1 MPRYSADHAHERD
14 RQTRVHYGYRRVH
27 VMLRGEGFKDTRDAI
42 PKRSSV
48 VHAGARIAP
57 LQCLMFRLRL
67 SLAFAILVAL
77 VCIQAGFVYWGSNRV
92 NDYAQHSRL
101 ASDILSELLELSASK
116 QRLRVWASQQLMDAN
131 ASPEVRDSQLARM
144 QASTETLRQLARR
157 DLSLWGGIA
166 EREGVPIPPEVVEL
180 VAVSDLLNDNIAAVR
195 ARLLKLAPLER
206 GAEFASV
213 WQELNEVFDKARGRD
228 LRELIN
234 GAIERQRN
242 VMPVARAATER
253 GLDQLRQQAIGLAAL
268 TLAAA
273 VLLALYLNQRL
284 QRPLD
289 RLLEGT
295 QALRAGALDHRIALG
310 SRDEFDRVAEHFNAM
325 AAELQRHRLDADAAR
340 RRLEE
345 AVLERTSELSAAH
358 ETLQQIDQRRRQLLA
373 DLSHELRTPAT
384 AIRGEAEIALRGA
397 DKPLA
402 EYRQTLTRIVGGV
415 KQLTGVIDDLLLVA
429 KAEADQ
435 LAMHFDTVDLQE
447 LLGDATEMAEALGAR
462 HTVRVQLDPP
472 GAEVPAV
479 TLQADADRLRQAL
492 VIVLD
497 NAVRYSRS
505 DGTVRVS
512 WQLTDSRVQVVVAD
526 EGIGIDADELP
537 KVFDRF
543 VRGRRARIHRADGT
557 GIGLSIAQAIVHA
570 HHGHIGIASNPS
582 HGTTVRIELPC
593 HFFVRT

>member
-1 MPRYSADHAHERD
+1 
-14 RQTRVHYGYRRVH
+14 
-27 VMLRGEGFKDTRDAI
+27 
-42 PKRSSV
+42 
-48 VHAGARIAP
+48 
-57 LQCLMFRLRL
+57 MFRLRL
-67 SLAFAILVAL
+67 SLAFAALVAL
-77 VCIQAGFVYWGSNRV
+77 VCIQAAFVYRGANRV

-131 ASPEVRDSQLARM
+131 ASPEVRDSLLTRM
-144 QASTETLRQLARR
+144 QASTEKLRTLARR

-166 EREGVPIPPEVVEL
+166 ALEEVPIPPEVGQL
-180 VAVSDLLNDNIAAVR
+180 VAMSELLDDNIASVR
-195 ARLLKLAPLER
+195 ARLLGLAPLER

-213 WQELNEVFDKARGRD
+213 WQELNGVFDVARGRD

-242 VMPVARAATER
+242 VMPIARAATER
-253 GLDQLRQQAIGLAAL
+253 GLDRLRQQTIGLAAL

-273 VLLALYLNQRL
+273 VVLALYLNRRL

-325 AAELQRHRLDADAAR
+325 AAELQQHRHDADAAR
-340 RRLEE
+340 RRLED
-345 AVLERTSELSAAH
+345 AVLERTSELRAAH
-358 ETLQQIDQRRRQLLA
+358 QTLQQIDQRRRQLLA

-397 DKPLA
+397 DKPLP
-402 EYRQTLTRIVGGV
+402 EYRETLTRIVGGV

-429 KAEADQ
+429 RAEADQ
-435 LAMHFDTVDLQE
+435 LAMRFDAVDLSE
-447 LLGDATEMAEALGAR
+447 LLGDATEMAGALGAR
-462 HTVRVQLDPP
+462 YNVRVQLEAPD
-472 GAEVPAV
+472 ADLPAV

-497 NAVRYSRS
+497 NAVRYSRT
-505 DGTVRVS
+505 DGAVRVS
-512 WQLTDSRVQVVVAD
+512 WQSTDSRVQVRVAD

-537 KVFDRF
+537 TVFERF
-543 VRGRRARIHRADGT
+543 VRGRRARVHRADGT

-570 HHGHIGIASNPS
+570 HHGHIDIESVPMQ
-582 HGTTVRIELPC
+582 GTTVRIELPC
-593 HFFVRT
+593 LYSPTLSS

>member
-1 MPRYSADHAHERD
+1 
-14 RQTRVHYGYRRVH
+14 
-27 VMLRGEGFKDTRDAI
+27 
-42 PKRSSV
+42 
-48 VHAGARIAP
+48 
-57 LQCLMFRLRL
+57 MFRLRL
-67 SLAFAILVAL
+67 SLAFAALVAL
-77 VCIQAGFVYWGSNRV
+77 VCIQAAFVYRGANRV

-131 ASPEVRDSQLARM
+131 ASPEVRDSLLTRM
-144 QASTETLRQLARR
+144 QASTEKLRTLARR

-166 EREGVPIPPEVVEL
+166 ALEEVPIPPEVGQL
-180 VAVSDLLNDNIAAVR
+180 VAMSELLDDNIASVR
-195 ARLLKLAPLER
+195 ARLLGLAPLER

-213 WQELNEVFDKARGRD
+213 WQELNGVFDVARGRD

-242 VMPVARAATER
+242 VMPIARAATER
-253 GLDQLRQQAIGLAAL
+253 GLDRLRQQTIGLAAL

-273 VLLALYLNQRL
+273 VVLALYLNRRL

-325 AAELQRHRLDADAAR
+325 AAELQQHRHDADAAR
-340 RRLEE
+340 RRLED
-345 AVLERTSELSAAH
+345 AVLERTSELRAAH
-358 ETLQQIDQRRRQLLA
+358 QTLQQIDQRRRQLLA

-397 DKPLA
+397 DKPLP
-402 EYRQTLTRIVGGV
+402 EYRETLTRIVGGV

-429 KAEADQ
+429 RAEADQ
-435 LAMHFDTVDLQE
+435 LAMRFGAVDLAE
-447 LLGDATEMAEALGAR
+447 LLGDATEMAGALGAR
-462 HTVRVQLDPP
+462 HNVRVELEAP
-472 GAEVPAV
+472 GADLPGV

-497 NAVRYSRS
+497 NAVRYSRT

-512 WQLTDSRVQVVVAD
+512 WQSTDSRVQVRVAD

-537 KVFDRF
+537 TVFERF
-543 VRGRRARIHRADGT
+543 VRGRRARVHRADGT

-570 HHGHIGIASNPS
+570 HHGHIDIESVPMQ
-582 HGTTVRIELPC
+582 GTTVRIELPC
-593 HFFVRT
+593 LYSPTLSS

>member
-1 MPRYSADHAHERD
+1 
-14 RQTRVHYGYRRVH
+14 
-27 VMLRGEGFKDTRDAI
+27 
-42 PKRSSV
+42 
-48 VHAGARIAP
+48 
-57 LQCLMFRLRL
+57 MFRLRL
-67 SLAFAILVAL
+67 SLAFAVLVAL
-77 VCIQAGFVYWGSNRV
+77 VCVQAGFVYWGSNRV

-131 ASPEVRDSQLARM
+131 ASPEVRDNLLARM

-166 EREGVPIPPEVVEL
+166 AREGVPIPPEVDQL

-195 ARLLKLAPLER
+195 ARLVKLAPLER

-253 GLDQLRQQAIGLAAL
+253 GLDQLRQQTIGFAAL

-273 VLLALYLNQRL
+273 VVLALYLNRRL

-340 RRLEE
+340 RRLED
-345 AVLERTSELSAAH
+345 AVLERTSELRAAH

-397 DKPLA
+397 DKPLP
-402 EYRQTLTRIVGGV
+402 EYRETLTRIVGGV

-435 LAMHFDTVDLQE
+435 LAMRFGAVDLSE
-447 LLGDATEMAEALGAR
+447 LLGDATDMASTLGAR
-462 HTVRVQLDPP
+462 HNVRVQLEAP
-472 GAEVPAV
+472 GTGQPTV

-497 NAVRYSRS
+497 NAVRYSRN

-512 WQLTDSRVQVVVAD
+512 WQLAGSHVQVVVAD

-537 KVFDRF
+537 RVFERF
-543 VRGRRARIHRADGT
+543 VRGRRARVHRADGT

-570 HHGHIGIASNPS
+570 HHGRIEIESIPQQ
-582 HGTTVRIELPC
+582 GTTVRVELPLLYSQEA
-593 HFFVRT
+593 